1 VAVDASSVRRAAN
14 SEWRLAN
21 SDLLEWLL
29 AMTGAATME
38 SGSDW

>member
-1 VAVDASSVRRAAN
+1 VRKAVN

-29 AMTGAATME
+29 AMTEAVTMG